1 MKNKKNLDELKEWGI
16 YLLESIKRL
25 EIEDENQRDLLNK
38 VILAFEHDILHY
50 HATNKL
56 KTLKNLVQEIEFWA
70 LNLDPHH
77 LAVVNDIAFKKFG
90 KYVGEDR
97 VLKKTESII
106 KRGKIRNINE
116 YQLLNEI
123 LNLYSGD
130 YSKKDFI
137 DSVAQ
142 LIFLFEK
149 NYPAKK

>member
-16 YLLESIKRL
+16 YLFESIKKL

-38 VILAFEHDILHY
+38 VILTFEHDILHY

-77 LAVVNDIAFKKFG
+77 LAVVNDIVFKKFG
-90 KYVGEDR
+90 EHVGEDR

-116 YQLLNEI
+116 YQLLIEI
-123 LNLYSGD
+123 LKIYTREITQKRF
-130 YSKKDFI
+130 Y
-137 DSVAQ
+137 
-142 LIFLFEK
+142 
-149 NYPAKK
+149 